1 MKKIT
6 TFVAIDEHKM
16 TSVIAFADT
25 KSIEVRL
32 YGEIDNTPEALDKV
46 VKKLESQN
54 RTLQFVYEAGPCG
67 YQTYRHLASKG
78 YECMVAAPSLIPKK
92 SGDRIKNDRRDAVNL
107 ARLFRAGELTA
118 VHVPDATD
126 EAMRDLVRART
137 DSKIAE
143 RKAKQQLG
151 AFLLR
156 SGLRYDGKVAWT
168 ATHFRWLATLAFNQ
182 PAQQIVFQEYVNAI
196 QETDQR
202 VGRLT
207 EQIKKLIPDW
217 SLAPVVKAIQAL
229 RGVSLIVAVTTVA
242 ELGDIAKRF
251 THPKLLMAYLGLIP
265 SEHSSGGSI
274 HRGGITKTGNQ
285 HVRRALVEGAWAYRA
300 SARVSKKIFER
311 HLGLPPAVCE
321 IAWKAQVR
329 LCDRYR
335 HLMARGKKKQQVIVA
350 IARELAAFIWAIAQ
364 IVPVPVKP

>member
-16 TSVIAFADT
+16 KSVIAFADT
-25 KSIEVRL
+25 SVSETRL
-32 YGEIDNTPEALDKV
+32 YGEIENTPAALDKV

-54 RTLQFVYEAGPCG
+54 RTLKFVYEAGPCG
-67 YQTYRHLASKG
+67 YQTYRHLTSQG
-78 YECMVAAPSLIPKK
+78 YECMVAAPALIPKK
-92 SGDRIKNDRRDAVNL
+92 SGERIKNDRRDAVNL

-126 EAMRDLVRART
+126 EAMRDLVRARQ
-137 DSKIAE
+137 DAKIAE
-143 RKAKQQLG
+143 RKAKQQLR

-168 ATHFRWLATLAFNQ
+168 VTHFRWLAGLAFDK

-196 QETDQR
+196 QEASQR
-202 VGRLT
+202 VGRLL
-207 EQIKKLIPDW
+207 EQIQKLLPDW
-217 SLAPVVKAIQAL
+217 PLAPVVNAIQAL
-229 RGVSLIVAVTTVA
+229 RGVSLIVAITTVS

-251 THPKLLMAYLGLIP
+251 SHPKLLMAYLGLIP

-285 HVRRALVEGAWAYRA
+285 HVRRVLVEAAWSYRVP
-300 SARVSKKIFER
+300 ARVSRKIFER
-311 HLGLPPAVCE
+311 HIGLPPAICE
-321 IAWKAQVR
+321 VAWKAQVR
-329 LCDRYR
+329 LCSRYR
-335 HLMARGKKKQQVIVA
+335 HLLAKGKKKQQVIVA
-350 IARELAAFIWAIAQ
+350 IARELAAFIWAIVQ
-364 IVPVPVKP
+364 VVPVPVR

>member
-16 TSVIAFADT
+16 KSVIALADT
-25 KSIEVRL
+25 GSSEVRL

-54 RTLQFVYEAGPCG
+54 RTLRFVYEAGPCG
-67 YQTYRHLASKG
+67 FQTYRHLASQG
-78 YECMVAAPSLIPKK
+78 YACMVAAPSLIPKK
-92 SGDRIKNDRRDAVNL
+92 SGDRIKNDRRDAMNL

-126 EAMRDLVRART
+126 ESMRDLVRART
-137 DSKIAE
+137 DAKIAE

-156 SGLRYDGKVAWT
+156 CGLRYHGKIAWT
-168 ATHFRWLATLAFNQ
+168 LTHFRWLAGLAFDK
-182 PAQQIVFQEYVNAI
+182 PAQQIVFQEYVHAI
-196 QETDQR
+196 QEAGRR
-202 VGRLT
+202 VDRLT
-207 EQIKKLIPDW
+207 EQIQKLIPDW
-217 SLAPVVKAIQAL
+217 SLAPVVKAVQAL
-229 RGVSLIVAVTTVA
+229 RGVSLLVAVTTVA

-251 THPKLLMAYLGLIP
+251 AHPKLLMAYLGLIP

-300 SARVSKKIFER
+300 KARVSKKIFER
-311 HLGLPPAVCE
+311 HLGLPPAVCD

-335 HLMARGKKKQQVIVA
+335 HLTGRGKKKQQVVVA
-350 IARELAAFIWAIAQ
+350 IARELAAFIWAIVQ
-364 IVPVPVKP
+364 IVPVSGKA